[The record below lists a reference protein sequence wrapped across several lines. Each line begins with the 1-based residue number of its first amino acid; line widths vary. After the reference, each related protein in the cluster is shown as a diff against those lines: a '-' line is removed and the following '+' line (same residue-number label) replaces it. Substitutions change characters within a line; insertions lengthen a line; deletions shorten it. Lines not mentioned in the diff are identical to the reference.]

1 MTSQISQFL
10 DIKEIKG
17 IREELLITVCH
28 LLLLEIN
35 FVSWF
40 SFYIISVF
48 ILSNYTVIANV
59 FFFAYCNGIKSL
71 DITFYF
77 Q

>member
-28 LLLLEIN
+28 LLSLEN

-40 SFYIISVF
+40 LFYIISVF

-59 FFFAYCNGIKSL
+59 FFLCL
-71 DITFYF
+71 L
-77 Q
+77 